1 MRADAERLT
10 RETLDETREQG
21 RAEGEE
27 KTKMETLKRVL
38 ADEATA
44 ALSWVLLYADVVP
57 IPTLPVEVMR
67 IRSAVLPPIALVDNP
82 RLAP

>member
-21 RAEGEE
+21 REEGRAEAEA
-27 KTKMETLKRVL
+27 KTKMDTLKRVL

-44 ALSWVLLYADVVP
+44 ALSDEAIARIAGVGIDVV
-57 IPTLPVEVMR
+57 
-67 IRSAVLPPIALVDNP
+67 SAA
-82 RLAP
+82 RRAPG